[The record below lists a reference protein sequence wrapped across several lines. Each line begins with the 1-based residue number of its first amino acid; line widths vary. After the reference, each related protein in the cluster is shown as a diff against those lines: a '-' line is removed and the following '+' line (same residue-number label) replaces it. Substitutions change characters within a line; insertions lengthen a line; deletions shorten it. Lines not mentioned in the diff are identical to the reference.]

1 MVMKRCA
8 DLVEAVIAAAELDGG
23 GLLLS
28 VLFELWGFWDYD
40 LGAVRLL
47 LWQFFTDEDGKLT

>member
-1 MVMKRCA
+1 MG
-8 DLVEAVIAAAELDGG
+8 GG